1 MRKNILFAIL
11 LTCAVAGCRT
21 DDTPAAS
28 SVKPTPPDV
37 KKMVGGFSICKTA
50 TFMERKPLEGNRE
63 LLLFLDNGFL
73 TVDNLKKFE
82 QELSAAGWK
91 PKGKRPQTNKNYPS
105 QQEDVYERDGTEM
118 SYWYGGSW
126 GFQMIG
132 ITLPKQED
140 AGANKNLE
148 RTRNTAP
155 LK

>member
-1 MRKNILFAIL
+1 MRRSMLLTVL
-11 LTCAVAGCRT
+11 LTCAITGCRT
-21 DDTPAAS
+21 DDKPSVS

-37 KKMVGGFSICKTA
+37 KKMVSELSICKTA
-50 TFMERKPLEGNRE
+50 TFVERKPLEGNRE

-82 QELSAAGWK
+82 QELVAAGWK
-91 PKGKRPQTNKNYPS
+91 LKGKRPQTSKKYPS

-118 SYWYGGSW
+118 SYWYGGSY

-132 ITLPKQED
+132 ITLPKQEE

>member
-1 MRKNILFAIL
+1 MKIDALFVIL
-11 LTCAVAGCRT
+11 LACAVAGCQI
-21 DDTPAAS
+21 DDKPAAS

-37 KKMVGGFSICKTA
+37 KEMVAAFSICNTA
-50 TFMERKPLEGNRE
+50 TFVERKPLEGNRE

-73 TVDNLKKFE
+73 TVDNLKTFE
-82 QELSAAGWK
+82 KELATSGWK
-91 PKGKRPQTNKNYPS
+91 SKGKHPQASKKYPS
-105 QQEDVYERDGTEM
+105 QQEHVYERDGTEM
-118 SYWYGGSW
+118 SYWYGGSY